1 MEMSLGLIKTI
12 MKQHILLCCYAWK
25 KLLHL
30 VRIIAGAAI
39 GKYRVIKNNET
50 HRRARN
56 AQK

>member
-1 MEMSLGLIKTI
+1 MQMSLGLIKTI

-39 GKYRVIKNNET
+39 GKISC
-50 HRRARN
+50 H
-56 AQK
+56 